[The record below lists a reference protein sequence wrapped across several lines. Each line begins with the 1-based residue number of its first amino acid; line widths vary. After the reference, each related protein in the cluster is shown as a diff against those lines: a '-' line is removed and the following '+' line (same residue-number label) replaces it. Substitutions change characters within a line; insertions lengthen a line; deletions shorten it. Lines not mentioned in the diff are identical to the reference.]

1 MAYSSGSSSSS
12 ESGDDS
18 GDAVMRRS
26 GEGMFVDD
34 VISTSS
40 DEDDEMNGKGSFSL
54 SQSKMLET
62 GVVDTTYAQR
72 TVWLVKVLI
81 LE

>member
-1 MAYSSGSSSSS
+1 MPYSSGSGSSSA

-18 GDAVMRRS
+18 GDARLRRS

-40 DEDDEMNGKGSFSL
+40 DEDDEMNGKNPFSL
-54 SQSKMLET
+54 SQSRMLET

-72 TVWLVKVLI
+72 TVWLVKVRI
-81 LE
+81 

>member
-1 MAYSSGSSSSS
+1 MAPYSSGSGS

-18 GDAVMRRS
+18 GTRRN

-34 VISTSS
+34 VMSTSS
-40 DEDDEMNGKGSFSL
+40 DEDDEMNEKGPFSL
-54 SQSKMLET
+54 SQRKMLET

-72 TVWLVKVLI
+72 TVWLVKVGMI
-81 LE
+81 

>member
-1 MAYSSGSSSSS
+1 MAPYSSGS

-18 GDAVMRRS
+18 GDSGTRRN

-34 VISTSS
+34 AMSTSS
-40 DEDDEMNGKGSFSL
+40 DEDDEMNEKGPFSL
-54 SQSKMLET
+54 SQRKMLET

-72 TVWLVKVLI
+72 TVWLVKVGMI
-81 LE
+81 